1 MTHFIMLTREIVE
14 RVLSGNLG
22 LSDPC
27 VICGEKFSSDNCT
40 HTVHNTE
47 DVIKRVHRMPKS
59 QRERLLSK

>member
-14 RVLSGNLG
+14 RVLSGNWG

-40 HTVHNTE
+40 HTVHDTQ
-47 DVIKRVHRMPKS
+47 DVIKRVRRLPES
-59 QRERLLSK
+59 QREMLLKE